1 MSSVDICESSSLGNL
16 SDRDFQ
22 RVRNTIYE
30 QVGIDLKGK
39 ESLVEARLSKQ
50 LRTLKFKSFK
60 EYLQYVENDSSGTA
74 LTNMVDALTTNHT
87 TFLREPQHFDFL
99 RKRVIPELAL
109 HSDFRIWSAACSS
122 GEEPYSIAFT
132 VIDGTGEGVRS
143 RASILATDISTK
155 VLAIAQKGVYEADR
169 FRNVP
174 VDQMRRHLLKGVD
187 SVNQKYMIKPGP
199 KAMVQFQR
207 LNLMEDFAHVG
218 MFSVIFCRNVMIY
231 FDRLTQENLVNR
243 LAARLQPEGYLF
255 IGHAESLN
263 GIRHSLEYVMPAVYR
278 KSRDSKQ
285 QSSSGGRS

>member
-1 MSSVDICESSSLGNL
+1 MSSADTFESSGLGSL

-22 RVRNTIYE
+22 RVRSTLYE
-30 QVGIDLKGK
+30 QVGIDLRGK
-39 ESLVEARLSKQ
+39 ESLVEARLAKQ
-50 LRTLKFKSFK
+50 LRTLKLKSFK
-60 EYLQYVENDSSGTA
+60 EYLQYVEDDSSGTA

-99 RKRVIPELAL
+99 RKRVLPEFAL

-132 VIDGTGEGVRS
+132 LIDGTDGEFLS
-143 RASILATDISTK
+143 KASILATDISTK
-155 VLAIAQKGVYEADR
+155 VLAIAQKGIYDADR

-174 VDQMRRHLLKGVD
+174 IDQMRRHLLKGVETATP
-187 SVNQKYMIKPGP
+187 KYMIKPAS
-199 KAMVQFQR
+199 KTLVHFQR
-207 LNLMEDFAHVG
+207 LNLMEDFANLG

-243 LAARLQPEGYLF
+243 LAARLQPGGYLF

-263 GIRHSLEYVMPAVYR
+263 GIRHPLEYVMPAVYR
-278 KSRDSKQ
+278 KPRDMKQ
-285 QSSSGGRS
+285 QLSSGGRS